1 MVATRDLGHAAG
13 RGGGAGDDG
22 RDWLGDRSC
31 LDFVNTYR
39 ADRERLDGLPDRGD
53 RLHTPNDLADWL
65 HEAGLVPSR
74 VPISPAVYDQAL
86 ELRDAI
92 DAGVDAIVGGLPV
105 PGSTVEAVNAWM
117 ERAERQVLSI
127 EGGTPVLRRLAASDF
142 AAAAL
147 SQIAID
153 AARLLGTPERA
164 RVRICAGGC
173 GIRFY
178 DRSPAARRRWCS
190 MQRCGNTAKARR
202 FRARGPADAD

>member
-1 MVATRDLGHAAG
+1 MVAMRELGPG
-13 RGGGAGDDG
+13 VDG
-22 RDWLGDRSC
+22 QDWLGDRAC

-39 ADRERLDGLPDRGD
+39 ADRTRPDGAPDRGD
-53 RLHTPNDLADWL
+53 RLHTPTDLARWL
-65 HEAGLVPSR
+65 WEAGLVPSR
-74 VPISPAVYDQAL
+74 VPISHAVYEQAL
-86 ELRDAI
+86 ELRGAI
-92 DAGVDAIVGGLPV
+92 DAGVDAVVHGLPV
-105 PGSTVEAVNAWM
+105 PGGTADVINAWM
-117 ERAERQVLSI
+117 ERAERQFLSI

-153 AARLLGTPERA
+153 AARLLGTEQRA

-178 DRSPAARRRWCS
+178 DRSPAGRRRWCS

-202 FRARGPADAD
+202 FRARGPAEPV